1 MRVCI
6 LGINLTS
13 LTLAKALVKQKIYV
27 DLYHQ
32 NKPYIINKTRTLGIS
47 KSNIDY
53 FNKNIVNIEKIIW
66 KVNRIEIL
74 TDNLEKEKLLNFD
87 NNSNYLFSIV
97 KNDKL
102 LEILD
107 KNLINNKYFKKKNFK
122 IEKKF
127 FENYNLVINTDYNN
141 SITKKYFSKKIIK
154 KYNSKAH
161 TTIINHEKILN
172 NIATQIFTKN
182 GPLAFL
188 PISNDATSVVYSVK
202 NKLNQKTENI
212 KDLINIYNPKYKIN
226 KIDQINSFDLYS
238 LNLRSYYN
246 GNILAFGDLLHK
258 LHPFAGQGFNMTIR
272 DVENLIRIINEKIDL
287 GLPLDKSVNYEFEK
301 ITKNKNFIFSNS
313 IGFINEF
320 FEIERKTKNTF
331 LSKSVQILGKN
342 SILNKMFI
350 KIADKGLN
358 F

>member
-53 FNKNIVNIEKIIW
+53 FNKNIINIEKIIW

-107 KNLINNKYFKKKNFK
+107 KNLINNKYFKKKNLK

>member
-53 FNKNIVNIEKIIW
+53 FNKNIINIEKIIW

>member
-107 KNLINNKYFKKKNFK
+107 KNLINNKYFKKKKFK